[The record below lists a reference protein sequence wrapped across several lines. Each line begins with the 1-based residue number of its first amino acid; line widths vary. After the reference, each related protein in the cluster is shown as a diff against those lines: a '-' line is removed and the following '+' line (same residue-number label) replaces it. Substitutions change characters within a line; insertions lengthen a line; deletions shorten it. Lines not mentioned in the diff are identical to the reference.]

1 MHPTHKPSGYSST
14 DSPCSAV
21 PLNLLKS
28 GQLLMVKPD
37 CRGALI
43 IQKRFY
49 ADFVGPGAAVGS
61 SFDVDCTSVYV
72 IGEVEF
78 YAPTTYTERQQAFQ
92 KRREYCET
100 LQSMVMIPTPLDRAA
115 TILHQLSLWLDVSV
129 ISEIPSGLIAQLAGV
144 LTKTVTIIRRQHPT
158 NPAERLNI
166 H

>member
-1 MHPTHKPSGYSST
+1 MHPTHEPSGYSST
-14 DSPCSAV
+14 DSPCPSV

-144 LTKTVTIIRRQHPT
+144 LTKTVTIIRQQHPT

>member
-1 MHPTHKPSGYSST
+1 MYPTHEPSGSSST
-14 DSPCSAV
+14 HSPCPSV

-28 GQLLMVKPD
+28 GQLLMIKPD

-49 ADFVGPGAAVGS
+49 ADFAGPGAAVGS

-72 IGEVEF
+72 IGDVEF
-78 YAPTTYTERQQAFQ
+78 YAPATYTERQQAFQ

-100 LQSMVMIPTPLDRAA
+100 LQSMVIIPAPLDRAT
-115 TILHQLSLWLDVSV
+115 TILDQLSLWLDVTV

-144 LTKTVTIIRRQHPT
+144 LTKTVTIVRQQHPT
-158 NPAERLNI
+158 HPTKTLNV

>member
-1 MHPTHKPSGYSST
+1 MHPTHEPSGYSST
-14 DSPCSAV
+14 DSSCPSV

-28 GQLLMVKPD
+28 GQLLMITPD

-115 TILHQLSLWLDVSV
+115 TILHQLSLWLDVNV

-166 H
+166 Y

>member
-1 MHPTHKPSGYSST
+1 
-14 DSPCSAV
+14 
-21 PLNLLKS
+21 
-28 GQLLMVKPD
+28 MVKPD

-144 LTKTVTIIRRQHPT
+144 LTKTVTIIRQQHPT